1 MAFFQSNSEENP
13 NLLSWSRRFHVVWP
27 HLSWACYSATY
38 PVAHATQASECLFC
52 PLDICLSF
60 PARGHSSF
68 HGRPFINRQASA
80 QPSPQRGLPHPVP
93 WNGPRSARI
102 SLSTGCL
109 ALFLTTPAA
118 LWTVWFAR
126 CNLRESEDHLGHVP
140 LCTRGAG
147 KSGSTNVCHISKNGS
162 FSALFPGLPA
172 LAWTR
177 RTASQNLTALR
188 DTPDR
193 QADSFQHYQLHTWL
207 IFLFFIDV
215 LKSQLSWFQ
224 QIDLC

>member
-13 NLLSWSRRFHVVWP
+13 NLLSWSWRFHVVWP

-60 PARGHSSF
+60 PARGRSSF
-68 HGRPFINRQASA
+68 HGWPFINRQASA

-140 LCTRGAG
+140 LWTRGAG
-147 KSGSTNVCHISKNGS
+147 KSGSTNVCHISKNGG
-162 FSALFPGLPA
+162 FSALFPRSSGPRVNAAHSISKLNGIAWHARQTGRQFPA
-172 LAWTR
+172 LSTPRLTYFPIFYR
-177 RTASQNLTALR
+177 RS
-188 DTPDR
+188 
-193 QADSFQHYQLHTWL
+193 
-207 IFLFFIDV
+207 
-215 LKSQLSWFQ
+215 
-224 QIDLC
+224 